1 MPTRCWPV
9 LAGLA
14 LACVSEHGPLTNRMS
29 QAATPYLARAAREP
43 VSWQPWGRDAFA
55 LAARL
60 DRPVLLYVGAED
72 CRWCGVMDREVYRDP
87 GLGALIDSL
96 FVPVR
101 VDRDERPDVAQ
112 RYGAAVRALAG
123 LSGYPVT
130 VFLTPDG
137 SAFFGGTYFP
147 LDDPLTGRGL
157 RQLLPE
163 IAKSYREQRPAVLDR
178 AALVRDL
185 SLGGGAPAG
194 GLTPAAVGRAVAAVR
209 AALAAAASRPELL
222 ATVRATR
229 AAELLLA
236 AYARTGDSSYL
247 GPAHA
252 AVGYLVDSGEAVL
265 ARAVRD
271 DPPDLVRA
279 GLLRDLALALAAG
292 TASARYADAARALV
306 RRLAGE
312 VARSA
317 REGEGGME
325 REVVFADRSAYLIG
339 SVLEAGRAAGDGAAV
354 GRAAAALDTLL
365 RRVYARG
372 RPVRHATGRG
382 GAVSPGPPAP
392 PLLDDQVQVAGACLA
407 AYAATGAPRYREIA
421 EDVAG
426 VLERDFADS
435 SSGGYFEAAVPDGAA
450 PALALRVKPVLDDL
464 LPGGNAWAARM
475 LLELARATGQAA
487 YRRRAAATLAALAT
501 AVAGEDI
508 RAATYLTAAQE
519 LGVPQ

>member
-1 MPTRCWPV
+1 MPIRCWPV
-9 LAGLA
+9 LAGFA
-14 LACVSEHGPLTNRMS
+14 LGCVSEHGPLTNRMS

-60 DRPVLLYVGAED
+60 DRPLLLYIGAAD
-72 CRWCGVMDREVYRDP
+72 CRWCGVMDREVYGDP

-101 VDRDERPDVAQ
+101 VDRDERPDVAH

-130 VFLTPDG
+130 AFLTPDG

-147 LDDPLTGRGL
+147 LDDPVTGRGL

-163 IAKSYREQRPAVLDR
+163 IAKSYREQRGAVLDR

-185 SLGGGAPAG
+185 VAGGGAPAG
-194 GLTPAAVGRAVAAVR
+194 GPTPHAVARAMAGVR
-209 AALAAAASRPELL
+209 AALAAAAGRPELL

-229 AAELLLA
+229 AAELLLV

-247 GPAHA
+247 APARV
-252 AVGYLVDSGEAVL
+252 AVGTLVDSGEAVL
-265 ARAVRD
+265 ARAARD

-279 GLLRDLALALAAG
+279 GLLRDLALELAAG
-292 TASARYADAARALV
+292 TAPARYADAARELG

-312 VARSA
+312 AARSA
-317 REGEGGME
+317 GERDGEG
-325 REVVFADRSAYLIG
+325 EVVFADRSAYLLG
-339 SVLEAGRAAGDGAAV
+339 AALAAGRAAGDGAVV
-354 GRAAAALDTLL
+354 GRAAVALDSLL

-382 GAVSPGPPAP
+382 GAVP
-392 PLLDDQVQVAGACLA
+392 PLLDDQVQLAGACLA
-407 AYAATGAPRYREIA
+407 AYAATGALRYRDIA

-435 SSGGYFEAAVPDGAA
+435 SSGGYFETAAPDGAA
-450 PALALRVKPVLDDL
+450 PALALRGKPVLDDL
-464 LPGGNAWAARM
+464 LPGGNAWAARV
-475 LLELARATGQAA
+475 LLELAHATGQES
-487 YRRRAAATLAALAT
+487 YRRRAAAALAALAA
-501 AVAGEDI
+501 AVAGEDV
-508 RAATYLTAAQE
+508 RAATYFAAAQE
-519 LGVPQ
+519 LGVPR